1 MDLAVVGDRD
11 QAGRDL
17 MMALSGFSHRF
28 RCAQAPSGKYVTEF
42 WHGGGDIKSWVL
54 DVMNGKE

>member
-1 MDLAVVGDRD
+1 
-11 QAGRDL
+11 